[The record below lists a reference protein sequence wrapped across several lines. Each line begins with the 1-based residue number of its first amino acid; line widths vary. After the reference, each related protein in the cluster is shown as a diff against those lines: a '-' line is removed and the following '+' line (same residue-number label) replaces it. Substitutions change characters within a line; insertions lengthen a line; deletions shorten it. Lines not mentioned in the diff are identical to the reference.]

1 MKDVAI
7 DEEARP
13 LEPGSDRC
21 REVAS
26 NGRDSSVS
34 ISRQPGNGNV
44 DLARL
49 RKVMLGTVCDLDA
62 ARVRINEIQES
73 VEISR
78 KISARAEEIARYANG
93 ISKTTGKLLDFT
105 SEDVKLIFECLGAE
119 QDDFS
124 FFLRMIC
131 ALFDRVRQIEDA
143 VVDHLHD
150 DLGRAILP
158 ETEAAALADQSSHV
172 EPEEEGS

>member
-1 MKDVAI
+1 MKGDLFV
-7 DEEARP
+7 DEKNPAVK
-13 LEPGSDRC
+13 PGPDRC
-21 REVAS
+21 QSGATT
-26 NGRDSSVS
+26 NGRSSSS
-34 ISRQPGNGNV
+34 ILPQSPGNGNA

-49 RKVMLGTVCDLDA
+49 RKVILGTVCDLDA
-62 ARVRINEIQES
+62 ARIRINEIQES
-73 VEISR
+73 VEVSR

-93 ISKTTGKLLDFT
+93 ISATTGKLLDFT

-158 ETEAAALADQSSHV
+158 E
-172 EPEEEGS
+172 PEDVAKLQEEKS